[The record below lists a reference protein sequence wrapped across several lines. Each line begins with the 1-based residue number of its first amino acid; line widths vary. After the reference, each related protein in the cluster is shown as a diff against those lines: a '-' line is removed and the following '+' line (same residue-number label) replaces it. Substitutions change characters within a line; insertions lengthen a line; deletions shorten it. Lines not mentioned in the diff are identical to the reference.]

1 MMKDIASRISL
12 SISDFSKGQKRIA
25 NAILTSYEKVAYMTA
40 AKLGE
45 FCDVSESTVVR
56 FATDLGFK
64 GYPEMQRAVQ
74 ELVRAKLTPNQRIDV
89 SDLRMGDKDLLETVL
104 TEDMERLKYTLE
116 HINKTMFQKAVN
128 AVVEARHIYIFGA
141 RSSASLAFFL
151 NYNLELIQDNI
162 KLIQPSSASEVFE
175 QLLSIH
181 EGDVLFA
188 ISFPR
193 YSKKVID
200 AVKYAHERKATVI
213 TLSDSEASPLAM
225 YSDFLLAAQSDMA
238 AFADSLVAPLSILNA
253 MLATIAKKCRDK
265 IKERFDT
272 LERVWDEYDIYDKH

>member
-1 MMKDIASRISL
+1 MKDIASRIS
-12 SISDFSKGQKRIA
+12 SSMSDFSKGQKRIA
-25 NAILTSYEKVAYMTA
+25 NAILTCYEKVAYMTA
-40 AKLGE
+40 AKIGE

-74 ELVRAKLTPNQRIDV
+74 ELVRAKLTPNQRIEV
-89 SDLRMGDKDLLETVL
+89 SDLRMGDKELLETVL
-104 TEDMERLKYTLE
+104 TEDMERIKYTLE
-116 HINKTMFQKAVN
+116 HINKEMFQKAADAVVN
-128 AVVEARHIYIFGA
+128 AGHIYIFGA
-141 RSSASLAFFL
+141 RSSASLACFL

-193 YSKKVID
+193 YSKKVVD

-213 TLSDSEASPLAM
+213 ALSDSETSPLAA
-225 YSDFLLAAQSDMA
+225 YADYLLAAQSDMA
-238 AFADSLVAPLSILNA
+238 SFADSLVAPLSILNA
-253 MLATIAKKCRDK
+253 LLATIAKRCRSQ

-272 LERVWDEYDIYDKH
+272 LERVWDEYEIYDKH